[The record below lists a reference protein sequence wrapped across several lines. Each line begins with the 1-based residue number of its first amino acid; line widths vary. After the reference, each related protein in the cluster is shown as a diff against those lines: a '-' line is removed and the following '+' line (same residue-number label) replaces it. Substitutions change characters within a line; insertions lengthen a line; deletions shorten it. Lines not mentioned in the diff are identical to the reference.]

1 MSSYANVVGSLHSSG
16 VRDVHLRVCVRSLLI
31 SLISFVFLYPG
42 CSAFR
47 IPNFLGVI
55 PGGQSFAI
63 PEGPITRVQ
72 AQGTG
77 FSWVTNVRGGT
88 TLMLVGGD
96 NRGNGT
102 GGSVFSVVSSGI
114 DNNSTCLSQ
123 NSPSSTAGNPA
134 GMPTSVSGGGSSTD
148 GG

>member
-1 MSSYANVVGSLHSSG
+1 MSSYANVVGSLQGSG
-16 VRDVHLRVCVRSLLI
+16 VRDDHISICTDSLLI
-31 SLISFVFLYPG
+31 FNLFVSSCPG
-42 CSAFR
+42 YSAFR

-63 PEGPITRVQ
+63 PAGPITQVPE
-72 AQGTG
+72 QGTG

-102 GGSVFSVVSSGI
+102 AGSVFSVVSSGI
-114 DNNSTCLSQ
+114 DNNSTCLNQ
-123 NSPSSTAGNPA
+123 NSPSSTPGSPA
-134 GMPTSVSGGGSSTD
+134 GMPTSVSSNIGNSTD

>member
-1 MSSYANVVGSLHSSG
+1 MYRLINNISPVLFVSS
-16 VRDVHLRVCVRSLLI
+16 C
-31 SLISFVFLYPG
+31 PG
-42 CSAFR
+42 YSTFR

-63 PEGPITRVQ
+63 PAGPITQVPE
-72 AQGTG
+72 QGTG
-77 FSWVTNVRGGT
+77 FTWVTNVRGGT

-102 GGSVFSVVSSGI
+102 AGSVFSVVSSGI

-123 NSPSSTAGNPA
+123 NSPSSTPGSPA
-134 GMPTSVSGGGSSTD
+134 GMPTSVSSSVGSGTD